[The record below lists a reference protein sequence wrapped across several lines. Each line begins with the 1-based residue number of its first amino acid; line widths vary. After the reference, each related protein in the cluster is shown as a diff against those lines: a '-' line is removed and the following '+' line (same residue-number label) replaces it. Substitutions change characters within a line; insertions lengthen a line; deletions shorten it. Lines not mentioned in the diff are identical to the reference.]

1 MKISVIIPAY
11 NCAKYIRQTLDC
23 VRTQTFPQKDI
34 EAIVYL
40 DGCTDSTGDE
50 VAAYAT
56 QWPDMNLRVIKAD
69 ENHGLPNARNC
80 AIAAARGEYMHFFD
94 ADDLIN
100 TDFYK
105 SLYDAAH
112 RCDADIAVASYL
124 HERWPHDSIK
134 YDVET
139 VISMDQDKIDATCV
153 DRFGYSWRYL
163 VRRSFWNRN
172 KFAFP
177 TDMKFCEDVHIM
189 TQAVFFSNRIV
200 LVPHALYT
208 YKFRANSMLTTRS
221 TKKRRNMDYRRAQ
234 SDTKAFM
241 LKYDIC
247 PSRPR
252 VNL

>member
-23 VRTQTFPQKDI
+23 VRTQNFPSKDI

-40 DGCTDSTGDE
+40 DGCTDTTPDE
-50 VAAYAT
+50 VAGYCADY
-56 QWPDMNLRVIKAD
+56 PEMNLRVINAD
-69 ENHGLPNARNC
+69 VNHGLPNARNC

-94 ADDLIN
+94 ADDMIN

-105 SLYDAAH
+105 NLYDAAH

-124 HERWPHDSIK
+124 HERWPRDSVK
-134 YDVET
+134 YDVEM
-139 VISMDQDKIDATCV
+139 VISMDQDKIDATRV

-163 VRRSFWNRN
+163 VRRTYWNRN

-189 TQAVFFSNRIV
+189 TQAIFFSNRIV
-200 LVPHALYT
+200 LVPNALYT

-221 TKKRRNMDYRRAQ
+221 TKKRRNADHCRAQ
-234 SDTKAFM
+234 SDTTAFM
-241 LKYDIC
+241 LKYGIR
-247 PSRPR
+247 PSRPID
-252 VNL
+252 